1 MELTELEKIV
11 LEEICRQLAGWRDD
25 EPGYSCIDGSDITK
39 ALQMKP
45 KVIAGVISSLCK
57 KGLID
62 SEDGGDF
69 DGIIYPNWDKIP
81 NDFGREESRDQ
92 KRSKLN
98 PYFALDL
105 DTGIV
110 KDEYGETYTIE
121 QFREI
126 INKAGRALDMTMMC
140 ARLIQ
145 YDYDLNKLKEFY
157 QQTRG

>member
-1 MELTELEKIV
+1 MDLT
-11 LEEICRQLAGWRDD
+11 
-25 EPGYSCIDGSDITK
+25 
-39 ALQMKP
+39 
-45 KVIAGVISSLCK
+45 
-57 KGLID
+57 GL
-62 SEDGGDF
+62 
-69 DGIIYPNWDKIP
+69 
-81 NDFGREESRDQ
+81 

-121 QFREI
+121 QFREV

-157 QQTRG
+157 QQARG